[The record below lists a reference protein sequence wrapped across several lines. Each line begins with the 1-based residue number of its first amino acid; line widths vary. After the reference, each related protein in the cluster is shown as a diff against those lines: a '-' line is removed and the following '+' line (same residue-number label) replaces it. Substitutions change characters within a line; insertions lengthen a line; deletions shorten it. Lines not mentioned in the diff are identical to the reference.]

1 MKVFTKKMLSD
12 YLEANGLKKE
22 DITSFTIPDGIT
34 EIGEYAFASC
44 HSLESIHIPN
54 SVTEIGDRAFVSCY
68 SLESVDIP
76 DGVTEIGEGAFVDC
90 YSLKSVDIPD
100 SVTEIGEYAF
110 ASCHSLESIHI
121 SKSVTEISNEVF
133 YDCESLESIEIP
145 DSVTNIGESAFDCC
159 ESLKFIHIPNSVTE
173 IGESAFSDCNSL
185 ESVNISNSITEI
197 ENGVFNGCSSL
208 KSIEIPD
215 SVTKIG
221 ESAFEDCHS
230 LESIKIPDGVTK
242 IEMGVFSNCKS
253 LKSVDIPDS
262 VKEIGESAFADC
274 YSLKSID
281 IPDSVTGI
289 GDYAFSD
296 CKSLES
302 IIIPDDVTKI
312 GDLAFCRCSS
322 LKSVNIPNSVTE
334 IGDNAFDGC
343 CSLKSIE
350 IPDSVTEIGYRTF
363 DGCVSLESVHIPD
376 SVTEIDRLNFRD
388 CHSLESIT
396 YKNHNIKPFLYY
408 DCYGE
413 DNFDIIKKLTEHDM
427 LKDNIFPFA
436 VDAAHRDCLDEFCSD
451 YRDFGT
457 LSISKAL
464 RNYPDSLKIELK
476 DLFKENKR
484 TGCRVPKCLDKLA
497 MASHIGNIS
506 PQDIVNSFSIAYT
519 KDLLTNIKPFVPGIV
534 CGAYYPKSTCDM
546 LYEKGVQ
553 DMVANALIGYG
564 SSKDIRFKNVA
575 DFIVSHPDT
584 STDILNKISDNPKDF
599 DITENTTVDNIKQE
613 ILRQEN
619 MGEVHKIN
627 KEYGIDINDC
637 VCNIPVISSKY
648 NDRVSRILDFSNP
661 DDIAIGANL
670 GYATNCCQHLNAAGE
685 TAMMHGFLNP
695 DAGFFV
701 IEDKNG
707 KIKAQAEIWLAN
719 KNTLVF
725 DNIEF
730 ANTSSERYRERVDS
744 LRGDLVAFAEKLSYK
759 NIVMG
764 CGYNEFETDKMEKAS
779 KPKLKLTAEE
789 VYLMQEDN
797 DAGVSFKNIK
807 QAEEY
812 MATKKYKASD
822 FVYSDIGK
830 CVYIKHDNQVSPY
843 LMEGYDKELLQ
854 EDEKSV
860 KCRNR
865 LDSLDAELGVS
876 QDSDMDYCMS
886 I

>member
-22 DITSFTIPDGIT
+22 DITSFTIPDGVT

-44 HSLESIHIPN
+44 HSLKSIHIPN
-54 SVTEIGDRAFVSCY
+54 SVTEIGDSAF
-68 SLESVDIP
+68 
-76 DGVTEIGEGAFVDC
+76 ADC
-90 YSLKSVDIPD
+90 HSLKSVDIPD
-100 SVTEIGEYAF
+100 SVTEIGEGTF
-110 ASCHSLESIHI
+110 ENCRFLESIHI
-121 SKSVTEISNEVF
+121 SNSVTEISNEAF
-133 YDCESLESIEIP
+133 YGCESIESIEIP
-145 DSVTNIGESAFDCC
+145 DSVTEIGDSAFSNC

-173 IGESAFSDCNSL
+173 IGGRAFEDCHSL
-185 ESVNISNSITEI
+185 ESII
-197 ENGVFNGCSSL
+197 
-208 KSIEIPD
+208 IPD
-215 SVTKIG
+215 SVTEIGYCAFEDCHSLKSVDIPDSVTEIG

-230 LESIKIPDGVTK
+230 LESIKIPDGVTE
-242 IEMGVFSNCKS
+242 IEMGVFSNCHS

-262 VKEIGESAFADC
+262 VAEIGESAFADC
-274 YSLKSID
+274 YSLKSVD
-281 IPDSVTGI
+281 IPGSVTGI

-302 IIIPDDVTKI
+302 IIIPDNVTEI
-312 GDLAFCRCSS
+312 SDLVFCRCYS

-334 IGDNAFDGC
+334 IGDNVFNGC
-343 CSLKSIE
+343 SSLKSVV

-376 SVTEIDRLNFRD
+376 SITGIDTLDFRG
-388 CHSLESIT
+388 CCSLESII
-396 YKNHNIKPFLYY
+396 YKNHNIKSFLYY

-436 VDAAHRDCLDEFCSD
+436 VDAAHRDGLDEFCSD
-451 YRDFGT
+451 YKDFGT

-464 RNYPDSLKIELK
+464 RNYPDSLKTELRN
-476 DLFKENKR
+476 LFRENKR
-484 TGCRVPKCLDKLA
+484 TGYHVPKCLDKLV
-497 MASHIGNIS
+497 MASHIGNIP
-506 PQDIVNSFSIAYT
+506 PQDIVNSFSISYT
-519 KDLLTNIKPFVPGIV
+519 KDLLTDIKPFIPGII
-534 CGAYYPKSTCDM
+534 CGTHYPKSTCDM

-584 STDILNKISDNPKDF
+584 DKTVLNKISDSPKDF
-599 DITENTTVDNIKQE
+599 NITENTTVDNIKQE

-619 MGEVHKIN
+619 MGEVYKIN
-627 KEYGIDINDC
+627 KEYGIDINNC
-637 VCNIPVISSKY
+637 VCNIPAISSKY
-648 NDRVSRILDFSNP
+648 DNRVSRILDFSNP

-670 GYATNCCQHLNAAGE
+670 GYATNCCQHLDSAGE

-701 IEDKNG
+701 IEDKDG
-707 KIKAQAEIWLAN
+707 KVKAQAEIWLAN

-730 ANTSSERYRERVDS
+730 ANTSSESYKERVDS
-744 LRGDLVAFAEKLSYK
+744 LRGDLAAFAEKSGYK

-764 CGYNEFETDKMEKAS
+764 CGYNEFKTDKMEKAS
-779 KPKLKLTAEE
+779 KPRLKLTAEE

-797 DAGVSFKNIK
+797 DAGISFKNIK
-807 QAEEY
+807 QVEEY
-812 MATKKYKASD
+812 MSTRKYKASD
-822 FVYSDIGK
+822 FVYSDTGK

-843 LMEGYDKELLQ
+843 LMAGYDKKLLQ
-854 EDEKSV
+854 EDKKFV
-860 KCRNR
+860 KPKNHNKEDR
-865 LDSLDAELGVS
+865 LDSLDIDLDVS
-876 QDSDMDYCMS
+876 QGSSTVYCMS